1 MSDVNVS
8 TPQYNVYMRSLIK
21 LLVGDDT
28 LSRWLKK
35 GASDHLPVH
44 VAGPSDVNHPSYI
57 VS

>member
-35 GASDHLPVH
+35 GVSAHLPVD
-44 VAGPSDVNHPSYI
+44 VAGPGDVTHLSYI
-57 VS
+57 AS